1 MTLTHADL
9 GRITEHLSMLSRALD
24 DQTTTVEVLDRQ
36 AVETRHAYEIAF
48 ARAFLS
54 SEGAMDIRKQKAV
67 MATDTEKLGAE
78 IAEQKLRACR
88 ARIATIKVQI
98 DTGRSLGA
106 ALKADMAFAGSGFTA

>member
-1 MTLTHADL
+1 VTLTHSDL
-9 GRITEHLSMLSRALD
+9 GRISERLSMLSRALD
-24 DQTTTVEVLDRQ
+24 EQTDALEVLDRQ
-36 AVETRHAYEIAF
+36 AVESKHAYEIAF

-54 SEGAMDIRKQKAV
+54 SDGAMDIRKQKAV
-67 MATDTEKLGAE
+67 VTTDADKFAAE
-78 IAEQKLRACR
+78 IADQKLRACR